1 MNKTSL
7 LILIFLLISNCSI
20 NKKKGFWVKETPDVE
35 EIKNVK
41 TILTKQIRE
50 EQEFN
55 PTIKIKASNGKF
67 NKNPNNNQNDIG
79 ETSYEGILEKIGKYK
94 FSKFDDFEHTD
105 VQPVFYNEHIIF
117 HDNKGTIIL
126 YDQNQKKIWKK
137 NFYSKSEKKLRPR
150 LNFASHQDILI
161 VTDDVARYYAVNIK
175 TGDIIWSKNNIVPF
189 NSEIKIIDGFFY
201 VVDYKNILRS
211 ISIKDG
217 SELWSFKTEE
227 PLTKSNTKISIA
239 IENENVYFN
248 NSIGDISAVN
258 LKSGQLV
265 WQLPTQSNNISKNAF
280 NLSNSKLVINENSI
294 LFSNNKSEFYS
305 IDTATGLINWKNE
318 INSNLRPIVIS
329 KFIITISDK
338 GYLYI
343 IDKKTGN
350 ILRINNLHKNY
361 DIKKKKNISATGF
374 FIAQKKVYMTNTEG
388 KLVIADLDTGA
399 IINIIK
405 ISNDKIL
412 QPYVNN
418 NNLFLIKNGSII
430 KFN

>member
-1 MNKTSL
+1 M
-7 LILIFLLISNCSI
+7 
-20 NKKKGFWVKETPDVE
+20 
-35 EIKNVK
+35 
-41 TILTKQIRE
+41 
-50 EQEFN
+50 
-55 PTIKIKASNGKF
+55 
-67 NKNPNNNQNDIG
+67 
-79 ETSYEGILEKIGKYK
+79 
-94 FSKFDDFEHTD
+94 
-105 VQPVFYNEHIIF
+105 
-117 HDNKGTIIL
+117 
-126 YDQNQKKIWKK
+126 
-137 NFYSKSEKKLRPR
+137 
-150 LNFASHQDILI
+150 
-161 VTDDVARYYAVNIK
+161 
-175 TGDIIWSKNNIVPF
+175 
-189 NSEIKIIDGFFY
+189 
-201 VVDYKNILRS
+201 
-211 ISIKDG
+211 
-217 SELWSFKTEE
+217 
-227 PLTKSNTKISIA
+227 
-239 IENENVYFN
+239 
-248 NSIGDISAVN
+248 
-258 LKSGQLV
+258 
-265 WQLPTQSNNISKNAF
+265 
-280 NLSNSKLVINENSI
+280 SNSKLVINENSI

-412 QPYVNN
+412 QPYINN

-430 KFN
+430 RFN